1 MLLNAILKLH
11 EKIQEMP
18 LGVNRETAIAEAEQA
33 ALGVR
38 PTIEMRGLL
47 R

>member
-1 MLLNAILKLH
+1 MLLYAILKLH

-33 ALGVR
+33 ALSAR